1 MHMVRS
7 LFIWLEKIKVEYR
20 LINMSTKFKWR
31 KYFLIKRDIMSLPP
45 VIRRSDMS
53 LPLADLCVSLV
64 LPAAIVSCA
73 DSNESWHVLLIIL
86 T

>member
-1 MHMVRS
+1 
-7 LFIWLEKIKVEYR
+7 
-20 LINMSTKFKWR
+20 MSF
-31 KYFLIKRDIMSLPP
+31 PP

-73 DSNESWHVLLIIL
+73 DSNESQHVLLIIL
-86 T
+86 A

>member
-1 MHMVRS
+1 
-7 LFIWLEKIKVEYR
+7 
-20 LINMSTKFKWR
+20 MS
-31 KYFLIKRDIMSLPP
+31 SPS
-45 VIRRSDMS
+45 VIRGRDTS

-73 DSNESWHVLLIIL
+73 DPNESRHVLLIIL